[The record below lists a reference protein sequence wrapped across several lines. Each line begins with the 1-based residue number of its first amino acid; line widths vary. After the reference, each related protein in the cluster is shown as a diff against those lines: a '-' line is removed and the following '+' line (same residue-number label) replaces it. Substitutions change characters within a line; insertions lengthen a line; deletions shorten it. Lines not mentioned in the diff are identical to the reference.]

1 VDVSEKHPQC
11 ARGQQPDGVASSLG
25 AYRLA
30 HDTGSTNLRRNAMN
44 DYDPDDYEYQQLL
57 AERRHARQNN
67 KYYAQNDPEAP
78 DDSDE
83 ESSDD

>member
-1 VDVSEKHPQC
+1 
-11 ARGQQPDGVASSLG
+11 
-25 AYRLA
+25 
-30 HDTGSTNLRRNAMN
+30 MN

-57 AERRHARQNN
+57 AERRHAKQNN

-78 DDSDE
+78 ESEPDDE